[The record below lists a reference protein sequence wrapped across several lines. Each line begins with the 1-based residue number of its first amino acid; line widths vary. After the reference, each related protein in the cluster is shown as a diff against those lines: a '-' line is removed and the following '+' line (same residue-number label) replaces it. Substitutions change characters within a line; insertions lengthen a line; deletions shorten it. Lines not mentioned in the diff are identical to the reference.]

1 MKYTES
7 EVLQF
12 VRQEDVK
19 FIRLAFCDIFGEQ
32 KNVAILPSELE
43 SAFKYGVAFDAS
55 AIRGF
60 GGKVRSDLFL
70 KPDPATLSAVPW
82 RSDNGRVVRMFCDI
96 CYPDDSIF
104 EGDSRHILRRAIAE
118 AEKRGLHFYF
128 GAEMEFYLFTLDE
141 NGVSTGMP
149 HDRAGYMDIAPDDRG
164 ENVRRDICQTLSLMG
179 IHPEC
184 SHHEEG
190 PGQNEIDIRY
200 SEPLSAADNAVTFK
214 SVVKTISARN
224 GLCAD
229 FSPKPLKDEPGSG
242 LHINV
247 SVTSDDGK
255 DCLEHMIAGIMDK
268 IDGIT
273 LFLNPCRASYE
284 RLGSKKAPGYVSW
297 SRENR
302 SQLIRIPAARNGK
315 ERAELRSPDPCANP
329 YIAFALLI
337 YAGLYGIE
345 NELPLSES
353 ADFNLFSAPCEVLKK
368 YKTLPASFDEAA
380 DRMRNAGFASLYLP
394 EELIKA
400 YCEA

>member
-60 GGKVRSDLFL
+60 GGEVRSDLFL

-96 CYPDDSIF
+96 CYPDGSIF
-104 EGDSRHILRRAIAE
+104 EGDSRHILRRAITE
-118 AEKRGLHFYF
+118 AEKKGLHFYF

-190 PGQNEIDIRY
+190 PGQNEVDIRY

-345 NELPLSES
+345 NELPLSDS

-368 YKTLPASFDEAA
+368 YKTLPASFDEAV
-380 DRMRNAGFASLYLP
+380 DRMQSAGFASLHLP
-394 EELIKA
+394 EEIIKA

>member
-60 GGKVRSDLFL
+60 GGEVRSDLFL

-104 EGDSRHILRRAIAE
+104 EGDSRHILRCAIAE

-380 DRMRNAGFASLYLP
+380 DRMRSAGFASLYLS

>member
-32 KNVAILPSELE
+32 KNIAILPSELE

-60 GGKVRSDLFL
+60 GGEVRSDLFL

-96 CYPDDSIF
+96 CYPDGSIF
-104 EGDSRHILRRAIAE
+104 EGDSRHILRRAIVE
-118 AEKRGLHFYF
+118 GEKRGLHFYF

-190 PGQNEIDIRY
+190 PGQNEVDIRY

-380 DRMRNAGFASLYLP
+380 DRMRSAGFASLYLP

>member
-60 GGKVRSDLFL
+60 GGEVRSDLFL

-96 CYPDDSIF
+96 CYPDGSIF
-104 EGDSRHILRRAIAE
+104 EGDSRHILRRAITE

-190 PGQNEIDIRY
+190 PGQNEVDIRY

-345 NELPLSES
+345 NELPLSDS

-368 YKTLPASFDEAA
+368 YKTLPASFDEAV
-380 DRMRNAGFASLYLP
+380 DRMQSAGFASLHLP
-394 EELIKA
+394 EEIIKA
-400 YCEA
+400 YCEG

>member
-55 AIRGF
+55 AIQGF
-60 GGKVRSDLFL
+60 GGEVRSDLFL

-104 EGDSRHILRRAIAE
+104 EGDSRHILRREIAE

-242 LHINV
+242 LHINM

>member
-60 GGKVRSDLFL
+60 GGEVRSDLFL

-104 EGDSRHILRRAIAE
+104 EGDSRNILRREIAE

-380 DRMRNAGFASLYLP
+380 DRMRSAGFASLYLP

>member
-60 GGKVRSDLFL
+60 GGEVRSDLFL

-104 EGDSRHILRRAIAE
+104 EGDSRNILRRAIAE

-255 DCLEHMIAGIMDK
+255 DCLEHMIAGIMEK

-380 DRMRNAGFASLYLP
+380 DRMRSAGFASLYLP

>member
-32 KNVAILPSELE
+32 KNIAILPSELE

-60 GGKVRSDLFL
+60 GGEVRSDLFL

-96 CYPDDSIF
+96 CYPDGSIF
-104 EGDSRHILRRAIAE
+104 EGDSRYILRRAIAE

-380 DRMRNAGFASLYLP
+380 DRMRSAGFASLYLP

>member
-32 KNVAILPSELE
+32 KNIAILPSELE

-60 GGKVRSDLFL
+60 GGEVRSDLFL

-96 CYPDDSIF
+96 CYPDGSIF

-118 AEKRGLHFYF
+118 GEKRGLHFYF

-337 YAGLYGIE
+337 YAGIYGIE

-380 DRMRNAGFASLYLP
+380 DRMRSAGFASLYLP